1 MEDFLYFALFWILA
15 GLGNYLVFLIELKV
29 KDLTPPKS
37 FKRKVFRICV
47 TSGFIGVIVSAYT
60 LIFPKK

>member
-1 MEDFLYFALFWILA
+1 MENFLYFALFWILA

-37 FKRKVFRICV
+37 FKKKVFRICV
-47 TSGFIGVIVSAYT
+47 TSGFIGVIVSFIG